1 MPSIAITGAT
11 GVVGGGVAARLAAR
25 GVPTRL
31 VVRDPARAPALDG
44 AEVRVAS
51 SYGAREEMAA
61 ALEGIRT
68 LFLVPAHETEDRIA
82 QHRAAVEAAVDA
94 GVEHVV
100 YLSYIDASPE
110 STFLLG
116 RHHGETEAIVR
127 ASGLAWTFPRM
138 NLYIDFL
145 PLMAGDDGVIR
156 GPAGDGRLAAVTRA
170 DVAAAVAAVLAGEG
184 HEGAIYD
191 LTGREALGLEEV
203 AKTITRLTGRTVRY
217 HDETLEEAF
226 ASRAGL
232 DAPPWLVEAWVSTY
246 VAIARGE
253 LARVSGDVERLT
265 GYAPQTLAEY
275 LARA

>member
-1 MPSIAITGAT
+1 
-11 GVVGGGVAARLAAR
+11 
-25 GVPTRL
+25 
-31 VVRDPARAPALDG
+31 
-44 AEVRVAS
+44 
-51 SYGAREEMAA
+51 
-61 ALEGIRT
+61 
-68 LFLVPAHETEDRIA
+68 
-82 QHRAAVEAAVDA
+82 
-94 GVEHVV
+94 
-100 YLSYIDASPE
+100 
-110 STFLLG
+110 
-116 RHHGETEAIVR
+116 
-127 ASGLAWTFPRM
+127 
-138 NLYIDFL
+138 
-145 PLMAGDDGVIR
+145 
-156 GPAGDGRLAAVTRA
+156 
-170 DVAAAVAAVLAGEG
+170 VLAGEG

-203 AKTITRLTGRTVRY
+203 AETITRLTGRTVRY